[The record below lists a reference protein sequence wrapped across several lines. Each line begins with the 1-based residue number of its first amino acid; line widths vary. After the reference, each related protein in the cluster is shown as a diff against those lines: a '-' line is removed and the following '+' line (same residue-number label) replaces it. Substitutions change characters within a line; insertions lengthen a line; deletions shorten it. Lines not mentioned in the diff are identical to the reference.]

1 MTSEDLELIDEML
14 SLSPPDDRDSFIHLI
29 EWFIGYNKKPNGDE
43 YTVSDLLS
51 LYASY
56 SAFYDFSIGDR
67 EQKFIGEKD
76 KKIKV
81 SDFFNTDAWKKKYI
95 IPIRYNSEAVQFL
108 LGPGM
113 RIEKLRELYYVPFLN
128 TLNEIK
134 SHGKKTDT

>member
-14 SLSPPDDRDSFIHLI
+14 SLSPPDDRNSFIHLI
-29 EWFIGYNKKPNGDE
+29 EWFIGYNKNPNGDE
-43 YTVSDLLS
+43 YTVSDLLN
-51 LYASY
+51 LYAKY
-56 SAFYDFSIGDR
+56 SAFYDFNIGDR

-81 SDFFNTDAWKKKYI
+81 SDFFNTDAWKKKYA

>member
-1 MTSEDLELIDEML
+1 MNSEDLEIIDEML
-14 SLSPPDDRDSFIHLI
+14 SLSPPDDKDSFIHLI
-29 EWFIGYNKKPNGDE
+29 EWFIGYNTKPNGSKFTTNE
-43 YTVSDLLS
+43 LLN
-51 LYASY
+51 LYAKY
-56 SAFYDFSIGDR
+56 SAFYDFNIGDR

-81 SDFFNTDAWKKKYI
+81 SEFFNTDAWKKKYM

-113 RIEKLRELYYVPFLN
+113 KIEKLRELYYVPFIN

-134 SHGKKTDT
+134 NYGKKTNT